1 MHWKIEFTETADK
14 QLQSL
19 DKSDRERIKKY
30 AYSLEALQN
39 PRIRG
44 EALTGNLSDFWK
56 YRVGKYRLICRLQDD
71 KLLVL
76 VVKIGKRDKVYKH
89 IEG

>member
-1 MHWKIEFTETADK
+1 MHWKFEFTETADK

-39 PRIRG
+39 TRIRG
-44 EALTGNLSDFWK
+44 EALTGDLFEFRK
-56 YRVGKYRLICRLQDD
+56 YRVGKYRLICRLEDNRI
-71 KLLVL
+71 LIL
-76 VVKIGKRDKVYKH
+76 VVKIGKRDKVYK
-89 IEG
+89 